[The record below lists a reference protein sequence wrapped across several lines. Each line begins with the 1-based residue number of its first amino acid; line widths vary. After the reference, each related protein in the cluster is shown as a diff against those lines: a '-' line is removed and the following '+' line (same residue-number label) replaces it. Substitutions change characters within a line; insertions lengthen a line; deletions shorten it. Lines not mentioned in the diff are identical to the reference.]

1 MDQTVIELAALDRL
15 EEWGGADL
23 KRQMVRLFLESAPER
38 IDQIRTCE
46 DDDPGDIPERGS
58 HSLKSSA
65 ANVGAQE
72 VRRLAEEIEG
82 HAANG
87 DLDTVRA
94 LVPKIEAAFD
104 RARDAL
110 EPLTLGPPE

>member
-1 MDQTVIELAALDRL
+1 MDHTIIDKAALDRL

-23 KRQMVRLFLESAPER
+23 ARQMVRLFLESAPER

-46 DDDPGDIPERGS
+46 EDEPGDLPERGG

-72 VRRLAEEIEG
+72 VRRLAERIED

-87 DLDTVRA
+87 DLEAVRT
-94 LVPKIEAAFD
+94 LLPEIEAAFD
-104 RARDAL
+104 RARDVL
-110 EPLTLGPPE
+110 ESLTMGIAE